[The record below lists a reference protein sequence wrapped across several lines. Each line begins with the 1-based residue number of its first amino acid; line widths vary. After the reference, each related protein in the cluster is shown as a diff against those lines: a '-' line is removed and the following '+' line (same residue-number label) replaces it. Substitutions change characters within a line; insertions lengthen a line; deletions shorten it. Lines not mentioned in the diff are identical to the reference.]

1 LAPEDT
7 PLAVCM
13 KKIDKHMF
21 EYLKILSNV
30 AYYTA
35 KNNEPFSD
43 FESLLQLNAQLAAE
57 VREEYSNKWR
67 SRIEIRAYFT

>member
-1 LAPEDT
+1 
-7 PLAVCM
+7 M
-13 KKIDKHMF
+13 KKIDKHTF

-43 FESLLQLNAQLAAE
+43 FESLLQLNAQLADE
-57 VREEYSNKWR
+57 V
-67 SRIEIRAYFT
+67 